1 MSSIKT
7 DPQTSE
13 TFTALNGL
21 RFLAALAVVF
31 FHFAYKIDGY
41 DRVPEVVKKL
51 IHFGPAAVG
60 FFFILSG
67 FVLASRH
74 FRNSLRTE
82 TPAEFYWARFIR
94 IYPAYLVGFLLFAPI
109 AVQKYLAHSSSTMT
123 APGTFV
129 LSAVLYS
136 LMLQA
141 WTPLA
146 QAWNGPSWSLSVEAF
161 MYFVFPPIMVR
172 LTRLNY
178 KNSIV
183 ILCVAWLL
191 PAGLACAYVVHLIP
205 EPAWRAYVGNNP
217 LLWTPLFVMGICAA
231 KLVPIWRK
239 VERSKANL
247 ISTAAFMGVI
257 VAAVAW
263 PRAWGEVFIAGGIAP
278 LLLLVVVSFTN
289 VSGWITKFIGGEV
302 FNRLGQVSYVIYIIQ
317 SPVWHYWQALTNR
330 LRHVPLQATL
340 VAPWQFFLFVP
351 FLVMVS
357 LAVERFVET
366 PVRGW
371 LATWR
376 FARSPGPRSVRPVER
391 EVVRRDPVKV
401 V

>member
-1 MSSIKT
+1 MASIKT

-161 MYFVFPPIMVR
+161 MYLVFPVIGYR
-172 LTRLNY
+172 LKTLSYRNTVL
-178 KNSIV
+178 V
-183 ILCVAWLL
+183 LLVAWLIPISVASAYL
-191 PAGLACAYVVHLIP
+191 CGLISHYTWQIFIT
-205 EPAWRAYVGNNP
+205 NNP
-217 LLWTPLFVMGICAA
+217 LLWTPLFVM
-231 KLVPIWRK
+231 
-239 VERSKANL
+239 
-247 ISTAAFMGVI
+247 
-257 VAAVAW
+257 
-263 PRAWGEVFIAGGIAP
+263 
-278 LLLLVVVSFTN
+278 
-289 VSGWITKFIGGEV
+289 
-302 FNRLGQVSYVIYIIQ
+302 
-317 SPVWHYWQALTNR
+317 
-330 LRHVPLQATL
+330 
-340 VAPWQFFLFVP
+340 
-351 FLVMVS
+351 
-357 LAVERFVET
+357 
-366 PVRGW
+366 
-371 LATWR
+371 
-376 FARSPGPRSVRPVER
+376 
-391 EVVRRDPVKV
+391 
-401 V
+401 